1 MTLLNDR
8 HPNELFRYV
17 HVRGPQRASGDEIHR
32 YFISNVYDQ
41 ISRNELAVIQ
51 RKNATLYTRL
61 VARIGSPKQ
70 LSEQLTDVEAYK
82 QSKEYIGDPDHYA
95 LNHPELTS
103 FLNWLDAH
111 SSSAKLKAVRHH
123 FGAAMGHDVNSY
135 VKSAEHKTLQCVFW
149 DNLLASMFA
158 PQNPLLITLACKYL
172 AGLHL
177 AEVIA
182 CDPDLV
188 EPPADLTRVYHA
200 KPLVPKWVFEA
211 LAAGR
216 RDVNPDEG
224 VGDGQRPG
232 AEEKERLAARF
243 NELDGAIREVRA
255 LIAKRTEALRQESL
269 RAAQA
274 HLPPVMRAERVIEG
288 DGPRVPEVVESPGSP
303 EKSLSVPA
311 KSLSSPFEL
320 TPDEQGRLGATSGQ
334 LVTQF
339 FPEGGTLSLDL
350 FLETLLGETT
360 AVAARLGSNEREY
373 AVRIGDAILSHK
385 EFCAEMIDRDP
396 CATRPRRE
404 FVTRG
409 SYFNGA
415 SIGDLLVTK
424 QQLIRYDTGEVAHV
438 EAVMQGLEKERTH
451 RRLDRTETVSTFER
465 ESINESERETQTTER
480 FSMEKETAKTLEQDF
495 KISTG
500 TNFTASYG
508 TVQFGAQ
515 LDASFGV
522 SQSQSQK
529 SATSFSKEVTS
540 RALSRVKETVRE
552 SQTVTILHEVEETS
566 VNKLA
571 NNTGDHVNGVYCW
584 LDKFYL
590 NKIFNYGRRL
600 MFDFAFQEPASFY
613 VFRKMT
619 KPHEGAVVEKPTPP
633 SEVVGP
639 DGLRLTSP
647 TVLTDANFGFWTA
660 QYEAGNVDAPP
671 QEYVTFSRAFG
682 TVSDQNGDMY
692 QAVASDIPIDEGYEA
707 ILANAFVGKDVF
719 GTTQPSLG
727 AIGSTPFSGN
737 GLFPNLLLPNIQN
750 GVGVSLLAKGVD
762 YQFNVTVKTQRSAAL
777 YNQWKLDT
785 YGKIIDAYNRKKQ
798 AYEEWLNAQHADTT
812 FGFSGGGN
820 NPLINRATEREELKK
835 RCLELFTG
843 QRFESFDAATNGIQ
857 NVSGYPEI
865 LFRECI
871 TEGNLV
877 RFFEQAFDWKNM
889 TYIFDDYF
897 YGRKH
902 NWPALKNLEDD
913 GDPLFTKFLQAG
925 YARVLVPARPGFENY
940 LLLFNLFSNLLTL
953 FAGGWIFDPTIFG
966 AAGLSNEF
974 IPGIND
980 PVYLSVAQ
988 ELIDAES
995 LDEEDPANIIGHY
1008 VQKVPTNLVY
1018 VVPASVAPGSPM
1030 PGLPDNSADPEI
1042 QPYL

>member
-8 HPNELFRYV
+8 HPNELFRYI
-17 HVRGPQRASGDEIHR
+17 HVRGPQRASGDGVRR

-41 ISRNELAVIQ
+41 ISRNELATIQ
-51 RKNATLYTRL
+51 RKNATLYPRLATR
-61 VARIGSPKQ
+61 VGSPDQ
-70 LSEQLTDVEAYK
+70 LAEQSADVEAYK
-82 QSKEYIGDPDHYA
+82 KSKEYMSDPDHYA
-95 LNHPELTS
+95 LNYPELTS
-103 FLNWLDAH
+103 FMGWLDTH
-111 SSSAKLKAVRHH
+111 SSSAKLKAVRHR
-123 FGAAMGHDVNSY
+123 FKAAMGHDADGY
-135 VKSAEHKTLQCVFW
+135 VKSAEYKTLQCVFW
-149 DNLLASMFA
+149 DNLLASLFA
-158 PQNPLLITLACKYL
+158 PQNPLLITLACKHL
-172 AGLHL
+172 AGLHV
-177 AEVIA
+177 AEVVA
-182 CDPDLV
+182 CDPDSV
-188 EPPADLTRVYHA
+188 EPPSDLTRVYHA

-211 LAAGR
+211 LAAAR
-216 RDVNPDEG
+216 RDENPDEG

-232 AEEKERLAARF
+232 AESRETLAARF

-255 LIAKRTEALRQESL
+255 LIANRTEALRQESL
-269 RAAQA
+269 RVTSADARPFARKEQ
-274 HLPPVMRAERVIEG
+274 LIEG
-288 DGPRVPEVVESPGSP
+288 RGASAPEVVKRPDA
-303 EKSLSVPA
+303 PA
-311 KSLSSPFEL
+311 RNLSSPYEL
-320 TPDEQGRLGATSGQ
+320 TTGEQGRLGAATGQ

-350 FLETLLGETT
+350 FLEKLLGE
-360 AVAARLGSNEREY
+360 ANAAAARLGSLERDY
-373 AVRIGDAILSHK
+373 SVRIGDAILSRK

-404 FVTRG
+404 FITRG
-409 SYFNGA
+409 SYFNSA

-451 RRLDRTETVSTFER
+451 RRLDRTETTSTFER

-522 SQSQSQK
+522 SQSQTQK

-552 SQTVTILHEVEETS
+552 TQTVTILHEIEETS

-571 NNTGDHVNGVYCW
+571 NTTGDHVNGVYCW
-584 LDKFYL
+584 LEKFYL

-619 KPHEGAVVEKPTPP
+619 KPHEGPVVEKPAPP
-633 SEVVGP
+633 SDVVGP

-647 TVLTDANFGFWTA
+647 AVLTDANFGFWVA
-660 QYEAGNVDAPP
+660 QYEAANVEAPP
-671 QEYVTFSRAFG
+671 QEYVTISKAFKNAYAI
-682 TVSDQNGDMY
+682 DQNSLGNIYESMTG
-692 QAVASDIPIDEGYEA
+692 QIEIPAGYEA
-707 ILANAFVGKDVF
+707 VVAQGNIDAFDMGSNGFVNAMIV
-719 GTTQPSLG
+719 T
-727 AIGSTPFSGN
+727 TPFGGPGYTGN
-737 GLFPNLLLPNIQN
+737 ILLPNVRTEVAFSVFSFIVN
-750 GVGVSLLAKGVD
+750 FVC
-762 YQFNVTVKTQRSAAL
+762 NVAVKATRSPES
-777 YNQWKLDT
+777 YNSWKLTAYD
-785 YGKIIDAYNRKKQ
+785 KIIEAYNRKKQ

-877 RFFEQAFDWKNM
+877 RFFEQAIDWKNM

-902 NWPALKNLEDD
+902 NWLALKNLEDG

-940 LLLFNLFSNLLTL
+940 LLLFNLLSNLLTL
-953 FAGGWIFDPTIFG
+953 FVGGWVFDPTLFG
-966 AAGLSNEF
+966 AAGLSNDF

-980 PVYLSVAQ
+980 PVYMSVAQ

-995 LDEEDPANIIGHY
+995 LDDEDPANIIGHY

-1018 VVPASVAPGSPM
+1018 VVPNGVAPGSPL

-1042 QPYL
+1042 QPYI